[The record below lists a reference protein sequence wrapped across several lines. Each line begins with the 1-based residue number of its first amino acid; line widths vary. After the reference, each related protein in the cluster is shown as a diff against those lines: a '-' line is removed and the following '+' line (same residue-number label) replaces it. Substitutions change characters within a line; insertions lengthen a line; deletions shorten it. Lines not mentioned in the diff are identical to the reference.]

1 MNTIKE
7 YPIHI
12 SESNLKK
19 LDKIRKDLK
28 TFLCYIKSGSVAPDF
43 ELPVEAKSKS
53 EAIKLLLKLP
63 QLVEYNKESLKDYVM
78 EIKDINYND
87 YRN

>member
-1 MNTIKE
+1 MNIIKE
-7 YPIHI
+7 YPIPI
-12 SESNLKK
+12 SDSNFKK
-19 LDKIRKDLK
+19 FKRMRKHLK

-63 QLVEYNKESLKDYVM
+63 QLVEYNKESLKDYVI
-78 EIKDINYND
+78 ELKDINYND